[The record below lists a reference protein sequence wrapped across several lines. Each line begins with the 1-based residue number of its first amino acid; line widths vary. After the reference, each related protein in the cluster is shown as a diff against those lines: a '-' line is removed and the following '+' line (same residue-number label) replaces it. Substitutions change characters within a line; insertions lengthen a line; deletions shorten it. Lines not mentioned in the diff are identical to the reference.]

1 MPEDSGATLLQAA
14 CGVGTT
20 QGPSGPRFIHS
31 LLLHPLPRWELGP
44 WELQPQ
50 GQNREFQEERPS
62 QDLNPSVLGK
72 PLPPSDAHLWTLL
85 GLLSPLGPPSWHCQA
100 PPPEAK
106 TLPSCK
112 PTREPAADPCHPY
125 SPSLFQ
131 NLATLESW
139 WDLGHFPDEPRV
151 RSGSQPHRRTLAGP
165 LPEAVS
171 PAFLSPLCCPH
182 TLPEKTSKG
191 SSCSLCFLPR
201 PLGLPASQT
210 PGEILS
216 WSQVSLPLWLSP
228 PLSQQAQNS
237 PSCQR
242 ASISTELGAGPAG
255 PSGH

>member
-1 MPEDSGATLLQAA
+1 MLLQVA

-31 LLLHPLPRWELGP
+31 LLLLPLPRWELGP

-112 PTREPAADPCHPY
+112 PTGSLRLTHVTPTAPRFSRTWPLLGPGGTWAIFQM
-125 SPSLFQ
+125 SP
-131 NLATLESW
+131 
-139 WDLGHFPDEPRV
+139 G
-151 RSGSQPHRRTLAGP
+151 
-165 LPEAVS
+165 
-171 PAFLSPLCCPH
+171 
-182 TLPEKTSKG
+182 
-191 SSCSLCFLPR
+191 
-201 PLGLPASQT
+201 
-210 PGEILS
+210 
-216 WSQVSLPLWLSP
+216 
-228 PLSQQAQNS
+228 
-237 PSCQR
+237 
-242 ASISTELGAGPAG
+242 
-255 PSGH
+255 